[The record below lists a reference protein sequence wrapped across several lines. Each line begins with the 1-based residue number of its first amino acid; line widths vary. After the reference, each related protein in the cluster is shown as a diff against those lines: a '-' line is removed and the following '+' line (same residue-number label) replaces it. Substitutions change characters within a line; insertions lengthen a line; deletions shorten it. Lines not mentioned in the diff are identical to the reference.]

1 VTKVHGA
8 LSGIVLKATGIV
20 SVIDVQD
27 DEGQT
32 LVEYGLI
39 LALIAI
45 AAIAAMNFSAAV

>member
-1 VTKVHGA
+1 MDTFSYTVGRLLAAVTRVPA
-8 LSGIVLKATGIV
+8 
-20 SVIDVQD
+20 VQE

-32 LVEYGLI
+32 LVEHGLI